1 MLGLV
6 IILFPKAN
14 ANIDMT
20 AIDTHALLES
30 KWWNIS
36 DDTGFNYHCE
46 WHGIS
51 CNHIGNVISINQP
64 RIHSHQPR
72 LTDLN
77 FTALQNLKYLS
88 LSRSSITGTTFFQIG
103 DLHLFILITNLIY
116 KCIK

>member
-20 AIDTHALLES
+20 AMETHALLES

-51 CNHIGNVISINQP
+51 CNNIGNVISINQP

-77 FTALQNLKYLS
+77 FTALQNLEYLS
-88 LSRSSITGTTFFQIG
+88 LSRLAIIGTTFFQIG
-103 DLHLFILITNLIY
+103 YLHLVILTNLIY